1 MVSNSSL
8 NASAAATADASSDLI
23 FMVTLFQDLPGVRYA
38 CFAALLLIY
47 SATMLANLT
56 LALVIGLESS
66 LRRPMYALMVL
77 LSATDAMETTNL
89 MPRIMAN
96 LVSGYN
102 HVTVPECIV
111 QMFFV
116 HMGIRLQS
124 FILTAMSVDRYVA
137 VVHPLRYAALVSN
150 ALILRVFLA
159 SVALATLPIF
169 GYVVV
174 ASGLRYCRPMVT
186 SSPNCDITIIGSLSC
201 GDLYPSVIFTY
212 VNIVTGIAMPLLLVV
227 VMYALI
233 FSDLRRRRAGPS
245 ERSHRKAVH
254 TCLSHLFVVA
264 IFFAFIAFTFINGL
278 NLYTIPRDV
287 RFPLQILQYVVPPAL
302 NPVVYGLRTAEIRRA
317 FTRLV
322 TRRVGPV
329 VA

>member
-8 NASAAATADASSDLI
+8 NASSAVTADASSDLI
-23 FMVTLFQDLPGVRYA
+23 LMVTLFQGLPGVRYA

-56 LALVIGLESS
+56 LALVICLESS
-66 LRRPMYALMVL
+66 LRRPMFLLMAL
-77 LSATDAMETTNL
+77 LSATDAVETTNL
-89 MPRIMAN
+89 LPRIMAN
-96 LVSGYN
+96 LVSRDS
-102 HVTVPECIV
+102 HVTVPECIA

-116 HMGIRLQS
+116 HTGIRLQS
-124 FILTAMSVDRYVA
+124 FILTSNVRV
-137 VVHPLRYAALVSN
+137 LRAL
-150 ALILRVFLA
+150 LA

-169 GYVVV
+169 GYVAV

-212 VNIVTGIAMPLLLVV
+212 VNIVTGIALPLLLVV
-227 VMYALI
+227 AMYGLVFA
-233 FSDLRRRRAGPS
+233 DLRRRRAGPS

-264 IFFAFIAFTFINGL
+264 VFFAFIAFTFINGL

-317 FTRLV
+317 FVRLV
-322 TRRVGPV
+322 TRRV
-329 VA
+329 